1 MPLASQQSRQAAV
14 VPALLRHCKRLTRSF
29 IADGRRISYIHI
41 YARPVT
47 ARREPPLEFITAKES
62 GFEGIACVDDVAR
75 AAVLALQAYE
85 RLGFRSALHLA
96 RGWLNFVLY
105 VQEPDGRFVNFICDE
120 SGAKNMTGWTSYPGG
135 PWWDTRARWALATAW
150 RITGDDR
157 YRRAFERGDFT
168 PTACFKVTSL
178 QALVLMEVYAIR
190 PSQDLQDRICALCDR
205 VMGGFNAYFRD
216 RIGQRKVGMWGYH
229 QLQALARAGRLFSRL
244 DYIAACRST
253 VEHLVEPVV
262 ADGFYH
268 TYPTQQDSQ
277 CAYDVSTL
285 VLGLEE
291 LYGVTGEARYRD
303 LALRCAAWLDGNN
316 VMGEPLGDPRTGR
329 CADGI
334 GEDGVSPNC
343 GAESAIEAGFTYLAR
358 RRLQADAAALSG

>member
-1 MPLASQQSRQAAV
+1 MAQSAQPVRQQAAL
-14 VPALLRHCKRLTRSF
+14 PALLRHCQRLTRSF

-41 YARPVT
+41 YARPVGS
-47 ARREPPLEFITAKES
+47 RREPPLEFITAMES

-85 RLGFRSALHLA
+85 RLNFRSALSLA

-105 VQEPDGRFVNFICDE
+105 MQEPDGRFVNFICDE
-120 SGAKNMTGWTSYPGG
+120 SGTKNLTGWTSYPGG
-135 PWWDTRARWALATAW
+135 PWWDTRARWALASAW
-150 RITGDDR
+150 RVTGDDR

-168 PTACFKVTSL
+168 STNCLKVTAL
-178 QALVLMEVYAIR
+178 QALVLMEVNAMR
-190 PSQDLQDRICALCDR
+190 PSQRLEDRICALCDR
-205 VMGGFNAYFRD
+205 IMAARGAYFRD
-216 RIGQRKVGMWGYH
+216 RARQKKVSMWGYH
-229 QLQALARAGRLFSRL
+229 QLQALARAGGLFSRL

-253 VEHLVEPVV
+253 VDHLIEPVV
-262 ADGFYH
+262 AGGFYH
-268 TYPTQQDSQ
+268 TYPTQKDSQ

-285 VLGLEE
+285 VLGLED
-291 LYGVTGEARYRD
+291 LYGVTGETRYRD

-316 VMGEPLGDPRTGR
+316 VAGEPLGDPRTGR

-343 GAESAIEAGFTYLAR
+343 GAESAIESGFTYMAR
-358 RRLQADAAALSG
+358 RRLQADAAALSS